1 MLQLKQPGLSSEE
14 SDRQVRESVETM
26 LEDIKQPGEIAIR
39 ELANKLDGW
48 EDDFVLSNEKK
59 QGLIGSFGVAIA
71 RAGPSTNG

>member
-26 LEDIKQPGEIAIR
+26 LEDIKQRGEIAIR

-59 QGLIGSFGVAIA
+59 QGLIDSI
-71 RAGPSTNG
+71 

>member
-26 LEDIKQPGEIAIR
+26 LEDIKQRGEIAIR

-59 QGLIGSFGVAIA
+59 QGLIDSFGVAIA
-71 RAGPSTNG
+71 SAGPSTNG